1 MTRFNRAEK
10 GASVPCLDPVA
21 SLSPGTYRHGDM
33 PALFGKQAAGIKLTR
48 LGVCKSAALLKALLS
63 QLTAGSQAR
72 ASLLKMSHGTAYFS
86 TLSSLPERTVD
97 LWSPDGNLRV
107 RSREEEEGRVYVCS
121 RQAKSGG
128 SEHRAT
134 WIQVL
139 FSISLWNPG
148 PNNSQ
153 GFVLV
158 CFPCLSASPSSWFLH
173 LI

>member
-1 MTRFNRAEK
+1 
-10 GASVPCLDPVA
+10 
-21 SLSPGTYRHGDM
+21 M

-107 RSREEEEGRVYVCS
+107 RSREEEEGRVYV
-121 RQAKSGG
+121 Q
-128 SEHRAT
+128 
-134 WIQVL
+134 
-139 FSISLWNPG
+139 
-148 PNNSQ
+148 
-153 GFVLV
+153 
-158 CFPCLSASPSSWFLH
+158 SAG
-173 LI
+173 